1 MRYIIDI
8 EATNLLGPSLDYSVM
23 PYRLVPEFKVHCVVI
38 RNIDSNAVKTLV
50 QSEITKA
57 NMQKALKGC
66 TELIGHNI
74 VGYDLPVLM
83 LYGVLDYRIGY
94 PGEPSTL
101 FGSPVEINDTLLW
114 SKLLNADRFG
124 GHSLE
129 AWGKRLGEYKVHFE
143 DWDTYSEDML
153 DYCITPENKLLG
165 ADLRWKPAHS
175 FAVGDTILGFTEN
188 GPNRKFES
196 AIIEIINY
204 EDRPVFEVEFASG
217 KVIKTTEEH
226 RWLVANK
233 NHSGSS
239 YKWVETRN
247 LRTGTCASKI
257 PKLFDVWEEDMSK
270 DAGWLAGMCDG
281 EGHLSK
287 SRFAISVAQRPTLI
301 LDKLEKLLGEKYG
314 NVSKRD
320 VKANSDCISL
330 RLNGSA
336 AAKLK
341 FLGQIRPERLISQ
354 FTFEKL
360 GRLESK
366 NGLDEVIA
374 VREAGVEQIIKIQT
388 STRTFVCEGYPMHNC
403 IQDTNVNSRIYD
415 YLIEEQGS
423 HNWSRPYSMEI
434 KLADLTLRQELFG
447 FELDRE
453 LAERNLVDLAQKMQE
468 IAAKVDPLLPPKKLG
483 KAELAQWTPPQK
495 QLKKDGTLTSYM
507 QKFIERLNLKFTPWL
522 QEIEYKGKLYSLPFN
537 EPLET
542 EKPATVED
550 IDTVKS
556 YLMSLGWV
564 PTEVKE
570 RDLVKNANKS
580 KKTYQDIVDTIE
592 RYVEQT
598 RNSLFQELRLEMLGT
613 TMDNLQDFLMSRI
626 DGNKPI
632 YVPTTPR
639 LTIGL
644 EKEICPNLV
653 ALGEKAEFVKDV
665 VHYYT
670 YRHRKNSIAGGAEDD
685 EGEPETGFISYVRED
700 GRVPTPADTL
710 GANTGRYRHKIVC
723 NIPRVTSLYGEQMR
737 GMFRAGKGLWQ
748 LGFDFASLEARIMG
762 HYVLPYEDGAALAES
777 LVAEKPND
785 IHSVNARKLGISRGD
800 AKSFSYAAIYG
811 AQPKKLAKMLGVSE
825 SEAKR
830 LYNEYWDAV
839 PALKQLKEK
848 VEKAW
853 EAGGKKTIPGLDG
866 RLLNTRSKHSLINVL
881 FQSGGAIAAKWS
893 TVLLAQEAEK
903 RGILGDPFLHT
914 KKDIKMWLLIAY
926 HDECQFAVHPK
937 LLKVKVY
944 STDEEAEAARTDKAG
959 AIGHG
964 SKGPYVTERT
974 EPVECIAEGI
984 KQSCAKMKLRVDL
997 GFEYIAGLSWKDCH

>member
-83 LYGVLDYRIGY
+83 LYGVLDYHIGY

-101 FGSPVEINDTLLW
+101 FGNPVEINDTLLW

-129 AWGKRLGEYKVHFE
+129 AWGKRLGEYKVHFD
-143 DWDTYSEDML
+143 DWTAYSEDML
-153 DYCITPENKLLG
+153 DY
-165 ADLRWKPAHS
+165 
-175 FAVGDTILGFTEN
+175 
-188 GPNRKFES
+188 
-196 AIIEIINY
+196 
-204 EDRPVFEVEFASG
+204 
-217 KVIKTTEEH
+217 
-226 RWLVANK
+226 
-233 NHSGSS
+233 
-239 YKWVETRN
+239 
-247 LRTGTCASKI
+247 
-257 PKLFDVWEEDMSK
+257 
-270 DAGWLAGMCDG
+270 
-281 EGHLSK
+281 
-287 SRFAISVAQRPTLI
+287 
-301 LDKLEKLLGEKYG
+301 
-314 NVSKRD
+314 
-320 VKANSDCISL
+320 
-330 RLNGSA
+330 
-336 AAKLK
+336 
-341 FLGQIRPERLISQ
+341 
-354 FTFEKL
+354 
-360 GRLESK
+360 
-366 NGLDEVIA
+366 
-374 VREAGVEQIIKIQT
+374 
-388 STRTFVCEGYPMHNC
+388 C

-415 YLIEEQGS
+415 YLVEEQGS
-423 HNWSRPYSMEI
+423 HNWLRPYLMEI

-447 FELDRE
+447 FELDRD
-453 LAERNLVDLAQKMQE
+453 LAERNLVDLTQKMQE

-483 KAELAQWTPPQK
+483 KAELANWTPPQK

-556 YLMSLGWV
+556 YLMGLGWV

-723 NIPRVTSLYGEQMR
+723 NIPRVTSLYGEEMR
-737 GMFRAGKGLWQ
+737 SMFRAGKKLWQ
-748 LGFDFASLEARIMG
+748 IGYDFASLEARIMG
-762 HYVLPYEDGAALAES
+762 HYVLPYEDGVNLAEQ

-893 TVLLAQEAEK
+893 AVRLAQAMERE
-903 RGILGDPFLHT
+903 GILGDPFVHT
-914 KKDIKMWLLIAY
+914 EKDHKVWWIIHM
-926 HDECQFAVHPK
+926 HDEQQMAAHPA
-937 LLKVKVY
+937 LLEVQSFK
-944 STDEEAEAARTDKAG
+944 TEEEAVAARKELSSAV
-959 AIGHG
+959 GHG
-964 SKGPYVTERT
+964 AKGYYVGHKTK
-974 EPVECIAEGI
+974 PVECIAEGI
-984 KQSCAKMKLRVDL
+984 TKATQELKIRVDL
-997 GFEYIAGLSWKDCH
+997 GFEWIPGLHWGQCH